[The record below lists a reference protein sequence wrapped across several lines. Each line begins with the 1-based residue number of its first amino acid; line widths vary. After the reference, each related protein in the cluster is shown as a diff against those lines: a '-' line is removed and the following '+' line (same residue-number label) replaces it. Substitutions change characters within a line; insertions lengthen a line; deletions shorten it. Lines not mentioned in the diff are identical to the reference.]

1 MKYKILTANALARE
15 LVKYLITLPSVAVD
29 SETSGLEWITGKMY
43 WLQFS
48 DGKQAW
54 LVDIRQIDVQI
65 FKKFFESEKV
75 IKIIHNSAFDAAWL
89 CREFGI
95 YTHNIWDTRYQE
107 QIILGVALGRG
118 LTKAEKEIYEER
130 FSSSLKFCLKRR
142 DLPDKFE
149 FEEFLPLPHMPGKQQ
164 QLYMVRDVEFLHEL
178 MADQKETIDR
188 LGLGDVSYLENVIAE
203 ITYQMMCNGFG
214 VLEKEWLAYTESEE
228 VIYNQCME
236 QLNAIAPINWN
247 SWQQYCKFF
256 GVARTEGLDNI
267 TGVNSFYT
275 GVNDLT
281 VKPPV
286 ANHKEAQLKWKA
298 LQLFREARNH
308 YKAVTTYGRSWLA
321 QHVHDGLVRCQY
333 TQMVN
338 TARYS
343 CDSPNMQNLLPEVT
357 KFLVPGHGKSNVFVI
372 ADFSGQEMAIMAYA
386 SQEPRWLEC
395 LRAGRDLHGMVA
407 GDVLGDVWDN
417 YSADEKKAQRK
428 IIKII
433 NFSIAYGAGVETI
446 AERAGTDS
454 STISVRLGKMKRL
467 YPALFRYLERN
478 GNEAKASFT
487 SYSLPPFNRFRSLE
501 METEG
506 WRRVNI
512 GKNNPIQM
520 TAADMA
526 KLAMYYMYKEI
537 QAGFPALFI
546 HMLHDELIIECKK
559 SDSERT
565 AMLLAKC
572 MNSACIAI
580 LGEALS
586 APEVKIQYSWD
597 KLKKAG

>member
-1 MKYKILTANALARE
+1 MKYDIINNDKSLSALIKDLKR
-15 LVKYLITLPSVAVD
+15 VKCIAYDT
-29 SETSGLEWITGKMY
+29 ETSGLDWIRGKMY
-43 WLQFS
+43 WCQIS
-48 DGKQAW
+48 DSKKAW
-54 LVDIRQIDVQI
+54 LVDIRKADVQLL
-65 FKKFFESEKV
+65 KPLLENPSV
-75 IKIIHNSAFDAAWL
+75 VKIIHNSAFDAAWHK
-89 CREFGI
+89 REHDI
-95 YTHNIWDTRYQE
+95 NIRSIHDTRYAE
-107 QIILGVALGRG
+107 QIMLGVALGRG
-118 LTKAEKEIYEER
+118 LTKAEKEIYEDR
-130 FSSSLKFCLKRR
+130 FSSSLKHCLKRR
-142 DLPDKFE
+142 GWPDKFE
-149 FEEFLPLPHMPGKQQ
+149 FEEFQDLPHEPSKQQ
-164 QLYMVRDVEFLHEL
+164 QLYMVRDIEYLHPL
-178 MADQKETIDR
+178 MDDQVSTINK
-188 LGLGDVSYLENVIAE
+188 LGLENVLTLENTVAE
-203 ITYQMMCNGFG
+203 ITFEMMCNGFG
-214 VLEKEWLAYTESEE
+214 VKEKEWLEYTESEE

-236 QLNAIAPINWN
+236 QLNAIAPVNWN

-256 GVARTEGLDNI
+256 GVARTD
-267 TGVNSFYT
+267 
-275 GVNDLT
+275 DLNELIAEYNENN
-281 VKPPV
+281 KPRSI
-286 ANHKEAQLKWKA
+286 KDEALA
-298 LQLFREARNH
+298 LWREARHH

-321 QHVHDGLVRCQY
+321 QHVHNGLVRCQY

-357 KFLVPGHGKSNVFVI
+357 KFLVPGHGRGNVFVI

-395 LRAGRDLHGMVA
+395 LREGGDLHGMVA
-407 GDVLGDVWDN
+407 SDVLGDVWDN
-417 YSADEKKAQRK
+417 YSAEEKKAQRK

-446 AERAGTDS
+446 AERAGTDR

-467 YPALFRYLERN
+467 YPRLFSYLTRN
-478 GNEAKASFT
+478 GNEAKANFT

-520 TAADMA
+520 SAADMA

-559 SDSERT
+559 SNSKK
-565 AMLLAKC
+565 AAKLLAKC
-572 MNSACIAI
+572 MNDACTAI

-586 APEVKIQYSWD
+586 APEVKIQNSWD
-597 KLKKAG
+597 KLKKTG